1 MNFDSFIGNEKIKQQ
16 LAYLVESGRLPHA
29 IIFEGEEGLG
39 KRTLAKELA
48 LNMFCNDSENK
59 PCRSCTQC
67 IKVIKDVHPDIYYY
81 SAPDRVRAFSVKK
94 VREIIEDVYVKPN
107 EADYKIYVLGNCQS
121 MSVEAQNAFLKIL
134 EEPPEYA
141 VFILCLNNKS
151 TMLETVLSRSVVFS
165 LEAVDYTQGAEYICD
180 NNDGILYEDALKAI
194 EITGGNIGKAI
205 ITLND
210 GELSEYNRIAEDIA
224 LSLLSDYEYKMLEE
238 CTSLAKNRDK
248 MVAVLSNMKN
258 IFRDA
263 LLSGK
268 TDNVSTAEETAKKL
282 SSRLSK
288 ESLFRLVNA
297 SEELINLTQKNC
309 NNNILITKITY
320 DLRAAI
326 GK

>member
-1 MNFDSFIGNEKIKQQ
+1 MNFNSFIGNEKIKQQ
-16 LAYLVESGRLPHA
+16 LAYLAESGRLPHA

-48 LNMFCNDSENK
+48 LNLFCTDGENR
-59 PCRSCTQC
+59 PCGNCAQC

-94 VREIIEDVYVKPN
+94 IREIIEDVFVKPN
-107 EADYKIYVLGNCQS
+107 EANYKIYVLGNCQS

-165 LEAVDYTQGAEYICD
+165 LEAVDYAQGAEYICE
-180 NNDGILYEDALKAI
+180 NNDSVTYEEALKAI
-194 EITGGNIGKAI
+194 EISRGNIGKAI
-205 ITLND
+205 NTLND
-210 GELSEYNRIAEDIA
+210 GELAEYNRIADDIA

-238 CTSLAKNRDK
+238 CTALSKDRDK
-248 MVAVLSNMKN
+248 AVAVLTNMKN

-263 LLSGK
+263 LLYGK
-268 TDNVSTAEETAKKL
+268 TDSISTAAETAKKL

-288 ESLFRLVNA
+288 ESLFRLVN
-297 SEELINLTQKNC
+297 SCEDLIRLTKKNC
-309 NNNILITKITY
+309 NNNILITKITC